1 MLIRNRAIKDALRK
15 EGTENSKRLLA
26 VMDEPMN
33 YVLEGERFYY
43 ILGKYTED
51 DFLYLK
57 RFVKRIFKSVVK

>member
-1 MLIRNRAIKDALRK
+1 MLIINREVKRALKR
-15 EGTENSKRLLA
+15 EGTANAQRLLA